1 LNFLV
6 LQKSIR
12 DVESPLDEKI
22 ADAKKKI
29 ARAARG
35 EKLID
40 SQIDELTLETG
51 LTKAQIQDLAA
62 EQSQKVTCLVRT
74 QNDRLRSF

>member
-1 LNFLV
+1 MLK
-6 LQKSIR
+6 KSIR
-12 DVESPLDEKI
+12 DVKSPLEEKI
-22 ADAKKKI
+22 ADVKKKI
-29 ARAARG
+29 ARVARG
-35 EKLID
+35 EKLTG

-62 EQSQKVTCLVRT
+62 EQSQKVNSLVRT